1 MNAIQPPDKKWS
13 RATFSVFST
22 SLTHQEI
29 SYRLGLQ
36 PTRTHTK
43 GQPRGA
49 RQTDGSIDLSN
60 VWKDS
65 AWQLTSPLGRDCILA
80 EHINWLL
87 DTIEPKADAINAL
100 RAECSPMRL
109 FCGFASH
116 GGQGGFTLDSNI
128 LGRISKLGLNLELDL
143 YPPSDPEV
151 LEDEPK
157 GTPKTIVQ

>member
-1 MNAIQPPDKKWS
+1 MNVIQPLDKKWW

-29 SYRLGLQ
+29 SDRLGLQ

-49 RQTDGSIDLSN
+49 RRRDGSIDPSN

-65 AWQLTSPLGRDCILA
+65 AWQLTSPLARDRILA

-87 DTIEPKADAINAL
+87 DTIEPKAEAIKAL
-100 RAECSPMRL
+100 RAECSLIRL

-116 GGQGGFTLDSNI
+116 GGQGGFSLDTDT
-128 LGRISKLGLNLELDL
+128 LGRISKLGLNLDLDL
-143 YPPSDPEV
+143 YPPSDLEV
-151 LEDEPK
+151 IEDDLE
-157 GTPKTIVQ
+157 GAPKTIVQ

>member
-1 MNAIQPPDKKWS
+1 MNAIQPLGKKWW

-29 SYRLGLQ
+29 SDRLGLQ

-49 RQTDGSIDLSN
+49 RRTDGSIDLSN
-60 VWKDS
+60 VWQDS
-65 AWQLTSPLGRDCILA
+65 AWQLTSPLGRDRILA

-87 DTIEPKADAINAL
+87 DTIEPKADAIKAL
-100 RAECSPMRL
+100 RTECSLIRL

-116 GGQGGFTLDSNI
+116 DGQGGFTLDTDT
-128 LGRISKLGLNLELDL
+128 LGRMSELGLNLELDL

-151 LEDEPK
+151 IEDEPE
-157 GTPKTIVQ
+157 GMPTTIVQ